1 MDVDM
6 EAEVSFT
13 NEDGTTAAAEDII
26 VNSAEGPGKNV
37 TVRADE
43 NGGYS
48 MSYRLSS
55 NTHSHTVVAQ
65 FAMRAV
71 QSVHISGLGGGTN
84 YYVYEYASDENGEA
98 DRNDLAEN
106 WTTEIEITPQ
116 GAQQGTQEITD
127 ALERVIPE
135 YRAAT
140 GVIRTNATQKVAFT
154 NSAKTGN
161 LIISKTVTEEDISEG
176 ENFRFTIT
184 LKDEDGNPLVGSYPY
199 TGGTISGTET
209 EAPAGGKLTLDVKG
223 SATVTLFG
231 GQKVTIEDLPV
242 GTRWTVQEE
251 ASENYKI
258 TATAMDGSPTG
269 GAVITRGGS

>member
-1 MDVDM
+1 M

-65 FAMRAV
+65 FALRAG

-98 DRNDLAEN
+98 DR
-106 WTTEIEITPQ
+106 T
-116 GAQQGTQEITD
+116 
-127 ALERVIPE
+127 
-135 YRAAT
+135 
-140 GVIRTNATQKVAFT
+140 
-154 NSAKTGN
+154 
-161 LIISKTVTEEDISEG
+161 
-176 ENFRFTIT
+176 
-184 LKDEDGNPLVGSYPY
+184 
-199 TGGTISGTET
+199 
-209 EAPAGGKLTLDVKG
+209 
-223 SATVTLFG
+223 
-231 GQKVTIEDLPV
+231 
-242 GTRWTVQEE
+242 
-251 ASENYKI
+251 
-258 TATAMDGSPTG
+258 
-269 GAVITRGGS
+269 